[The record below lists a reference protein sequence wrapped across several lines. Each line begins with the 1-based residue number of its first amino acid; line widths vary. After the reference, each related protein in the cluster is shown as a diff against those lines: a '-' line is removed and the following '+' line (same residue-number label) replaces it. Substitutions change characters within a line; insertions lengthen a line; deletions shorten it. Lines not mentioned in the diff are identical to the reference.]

1 MKRLALALAAV
12 AAASAAAVTPS
23 TPAAAASG
31 CWYSG
36 NRWWCR
42 NVYNAPVYALNWDG
56 TYWEVGRML
65 STTSWFDCRED
76 GNPWV
81 GGPHPTRWEFTLAD
95 NGEWGWMKD
104 TSIISETNPLPICTP
119 T

>member
-1 MKRLALALAAV
+1 MKRLALTLTALVTGAV
-12 AAASAAAVTPS
+12 AAAVPAGAAF
-23 TPAAAASG
+23 AAGG

-36 NRWWCR
+36 SHWWCQ
-42 NVYNAPVYALNWDG
+42 NVYAAPVYSLSWDG
-56 TYWEVGRML
+56 TYYEVGKMY

-81 GGPHPTRWEFTLAD
+81 GGPHPTRWEFTRAD

-104 TSIISETNPLPICTP
+104 TSIISETNPLPVCVP
-119 T
+119 D